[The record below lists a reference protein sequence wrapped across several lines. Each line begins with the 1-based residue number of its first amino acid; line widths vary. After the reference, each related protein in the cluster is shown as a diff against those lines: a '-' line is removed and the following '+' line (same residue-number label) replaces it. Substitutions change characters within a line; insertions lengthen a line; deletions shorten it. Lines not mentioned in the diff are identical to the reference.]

1 MALLEETR
9 FETLEEAAGEAVGC
23 KSCAGMFHLEK
34 GLSGRNRIVEEYV
47 RAERDQSVKEARRW
61 CMVVRETKR
70 KIELERILQKETFR
84 RCKLEMKGELEKQL
98 EAGEGREA

>member
-1 MALLEETR
+1 M
-9 FETLEEAAGEAVGC
+9 
-23 KSCAGMFHLEK
+23 
-34 GLSGRNRIVEEYV
+34 EEYV

-98 EAGEGREA
+98 EAGEGREALGGGEDVEVRERDVRGGDDN